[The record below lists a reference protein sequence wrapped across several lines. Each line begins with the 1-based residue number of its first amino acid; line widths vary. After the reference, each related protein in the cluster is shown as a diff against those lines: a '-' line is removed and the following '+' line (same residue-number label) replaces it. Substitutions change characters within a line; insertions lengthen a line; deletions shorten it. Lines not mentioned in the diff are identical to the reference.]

1 MSKSVNIDQEE
12 CIGCGSCHDICP
24 DVFDLDEEIEKARVI
39 KPIGGPEDLIEEAMG
54 ECPMQCIYWE
64 NG

>member
-1 MSKSVNIDQEE
+1 MSRKVNIDQEE

-24 DVFDLDEEIEKARVI
+24 EVFGLDEDIEKAYVV
-39 KPIGGPEDLIEEAMG
+39 KTEGGPEALIEEAMT

-64 NG
+64 